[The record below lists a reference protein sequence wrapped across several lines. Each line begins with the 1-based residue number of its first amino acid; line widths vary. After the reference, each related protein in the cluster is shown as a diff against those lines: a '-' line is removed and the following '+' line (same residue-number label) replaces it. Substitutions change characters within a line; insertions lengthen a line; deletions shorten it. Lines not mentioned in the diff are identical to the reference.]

1 MSAQGAGALCRTR
14 LRPGERARRPAL
26 RPARRV
32 ASAPRRLTAEPLS
45 RCPGCGLVHPEREG
59 PTHPYLVAS
68 PGCWAMYGEV
78 LAREYGD
85 PAYFRVHQLT
95 VDTYAVQHPGRRERR
110 TIQSLGLH
118 LSSLCLV
125 VERGGD
131 PTAGP
136 RFHRRLAGRA
146 GFDWLEPPEPR
157 GRLTVADVR
166 GAGDPGEHAAAVE
179 AWARD
184 VWAAWA
190 PTMRPSVAGSNAGSG
205 GPSSEER

>member
-1 MSAQGAGALCRTR
+1 
-14 LRPGERARRPAL
+14 
-26 RPARRV
+26 
-32 ASAPRRLTAEPLS
+32 
-45 RCPGCGLVHPEREG
+45 
-59 PTHPYLVAS
+59 
-68 PGCWAMYGEV
+68 V

-95 VDTYAVQHPGRRERR
+95 VDTYAVQHPGPRERR

-118 LSSLCLV
+118 LISLCLV

-136 RFHRRLAGRA
+136 RLHQRLAGRA
-146 GFDWLEPPEPR
+146 SFDWLEPPEPR

-166 GAGDPGEHAAAVE
+166 HAGDPGEHADAVE

-190 PTMRPSVAGSNAGSG
+190 PHHETVRGWVERWLG
-205 GPSSEER
+205 GPSSGER